1 MKYVNK
7 LISTA
12 LLSLVFAS
20 MVGCNSAPK
29 KETTAEYIDATAEY
43 IDDSYLTTKVKA
55 AILRDPTLKSSEIN
69 VETYKGAVQLS
80 GFVNS
85 RSDINRAVEVTRTVR
100 GVKAVRNDMQLK
112 NDISSSK

>member
-1 MKYVNK
+1 MNQVNK
-7 LISTA
+7 SVSITF
-12 LLSLVFAS
+12 LLLFFAS

-29 KETTAEYIDATAEY
+29 KETTAEY

-85 RSDINRAVEVTRTVR
+85 RSDVNRAVEVTRTVR
-100 GVKAVRNDMQLK
+100 GVKAVRNDMHVK
-112 NDISSSK
+112 

>member
-29 KETTAEYIDATAEY
+29 KETTAAY

>member
-1 MKYVNK
+1 MKQVSK
-7 LISTA
+7 SVLIA
-12 LLSLVFAS
+12 ICSLVFATLL
-20 MVGCNSAPK
+20 GCNAASK
-29 KETTAEYIDATAEY
+29 KETTAEY

-100 GVKAVRNDMQLK
+100 GVKAVRNDMQVK
-112 NDISSSK
+112 

>member
-1 MKYVNK
+1 MQQVNK

-29 KETTAEYIDATAEY
+29 KETTAEYID
-43 IDDSYLTTKVKA
+43 DSYLTTKVKA
-55 AILRDPTLKSSEIN
+55 AILRDPTLKTSEIN

-80 GFVNS
+80 GYVGS
-85 RSDINRAVEVTRTVR
+85 RSDISRAVEVTRTVR

-112 NDISSSK
+112 

>member
-1 MKYVNK
+1 MKQMNK
-7 LISTA
+7 SVSIVF
-12 LLSLVFAS
+12 LSLLFAS
-20 MVGCNSAPK
+20 MLGCNVAPK
-29 KETTAEYIDATAEY
+29 KETTAEY

-69 VETYKGAVQLS
+69 VESYEGAVQLS

-85 RSDINRAVEVTRTVR
+85 RSDITRAVEVTRTVR

-112 NDISSSK
+112 

>member
-1 MKYVNK
+1 MKQAYKSVS
-7 LISTA
+7 IV
-12 LLSLVFAS
+12 LLSLMFAS

-29 KETTAEYIDATAEY
+29 KETASEY

-80 GFVNS
+80 GFVGS
-85 RSDINRAVEVTRTVR
+85 RSDITRAVEVTRTVR
-100 GVKAVRNDMQLK
+100 GVKAVRNDIQLK
-112 NDISSSK
+112 

>member
-1 MKYVNK
+1 MKQKSKFVW
-7 LISTA
+7 LAFAS
-12 LLSLVFAS
+12 LLFAS

-29 KETTAEYIDATAEY
+29 KETAAEY

-85 RSDINRAVEVTRTVR
+85 RSDINRAVEVTRTIR
-100 GVKAVRNDMQLK
+100 GVKAVRNDMQVK
-112 NDISSSK
+112 

>member
-1 MKYVNK
+1 MKHVNK

-29 KETTAEYIDATAEY
+29 KETTAEY

>member
-1 MKYVNK
+1 MKQVNK
-7 LISTA
+7 SVSIA
-12 LLSLVFAS
+12 FLSLLIAS

-29 KETTAEYIDATAEY
+29 KATTAEY

-80 GFVNS
+80 GFVIS

-100 GVKAVRNDMQLK
+100 GVKAVRNDMHVK
-112 NDISSSK
+112 

>member
-1 MKYVNK
+1 MNHVNK
-7 LISTA
+7 SISTV

-20 MVGCNSAPK
+20 MVGCHSSPK
-29 KETTAEYIDATAEY
+29 KETTAEY

-85 RSDINRAVEVTRTVR
+85 RADINRAVEVTRTVR

-112 NDISSSK
+112 